1 MSHSEGLRCPFHRSK
16 ISPHTT
22 YTAHFEEPPQKTWWH
37 KIWPAMKEI
46 GAKISFS
53 SFRNAWYIYSQKDI
67 NGLLVKIC
75 KPGELVS
82 HMRTPTGTQYIVR
95 DPTLLQLVLSQ
106 YRNEEQGLFHVPDN
120 KKLFINKIV
129 RDLYPEEMA
138 QITDQE
144 KEVISAVIF
153 TAESAHI
160 SSLRARVMS
169 FLKHKT
175 VQNYKEQLDQIAG
188 DILDQLSPSEKQACD
203 PAQLVFE
210 YAISVIGRL
219 FTGYYTTRENYQK
232 VVQALLTI
240 GKVIGDGIVQ
250 RPPSEQEKHDYQV
263 ALQTM
268 RELIE
273 QNIALEPTPAF
284 IAGLKE
290 NGFSAFAIKVYVF
303 FLYLAGTET
312 TAAVTHYLLLELGRD
327 ENRHYQNAIRQEAPD
342 SSLLKKCTIEALRLN
357 PPVYIMGRV
366 LRKDVLLTLRDTQN
380 ALIWSK
386 WIRKGSYLVNWVAGA
401 GRNPALYPNPEVF
414 NPLRFET
421 IPTQFPWLPFTTGH
435 HTCPG
440 QFLAKAEME
449 SLISEILKRFEI
461 ETPACKGP
469 IETKGLFTLH
479 ADPQAKIK
487 IKLHAIKEIAPD

>member
-1 MSHSEGLRCPFHRSK
+1 MSNSESLRCPFHRPK
-16 ISPHTT
+16 ISSNTT
-22 YTAHFEEPPQKTWWH
+22 YTAHFEEPPQKTWRH
-37 KIWPAMKEI
+37 KIWPAMKEL
-46 GAKISFS
+46 GAKMSFS
-53 SFRNAWYIYSQKDI
+53 SFKNAWHIYSQKDI

-75 KPGELVS
+75 KPGELIS

-106 YRNEEQGLFHVPDN
+106 YRNEEQGFFYVPDN
-120 KKLFINKIV
+120 EKLFTKIV
-129 RDLYPEEMA
+129 RDLYPKEIA
-138 QITDQE
+138 QITDYE
-144 KEVISAVIF
+144 KEVLSAVIF

-169 FLKHKT
+169 FLKHKA

-219 FTGYYTTRENYQK
+219 FTGYHTTRENYQK
-232 VVQALLTI
+232 IVQALVTI
-240 GKVIGDGIVQ
+240 SKVIGDGIVQ
-250 RPPSEQEKHDYQV
+250 RPPTESEKLDYQV

-273 QNIALEPTPAF
+273 QNIAIEPMPAF

-290 NGFSAFAIKVYVF
+290 NGFSEFSIKVYIF

-312 TAAVTHYLLLELGRD
+312 TAAVTHYLLLELGRG
-327 ENRHYQNAIRQEAPD
+327 ENKHYQTAIRQESPD

-357 PPVYIMGRV
+357 PPLYIMGRV
-366 LRKDVLLTLRDTQN
+366 LRKDVLLTLRDDQK
-380 ALIWSK
+380 ALVWSK
-386 WIRKGSYLVNWVAGA
+386 WIRKGSYVISWVAGV

-421 IPTQFPWLPFTTGH
+421 IPTQLPWLPFTTGH

-449 SLISEILKRFEI
+449 SLISEILKRFNI
-461 ETPACKGP
+461 ETIPSTGP

-487 IKLHAIKEIAPD
+487 IKLHNLE